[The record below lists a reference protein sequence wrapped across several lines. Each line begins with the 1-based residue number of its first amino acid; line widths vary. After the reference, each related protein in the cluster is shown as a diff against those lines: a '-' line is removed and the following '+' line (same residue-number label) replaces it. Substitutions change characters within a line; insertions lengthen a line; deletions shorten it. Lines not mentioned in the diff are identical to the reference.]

1 MAATLNRVMLM
12 GNLTRDPVSK
22 ATPSGMLI
30 CEFGLGINRR
40 YRTAQGEDREETCFV
55 DIETFGKMAETCS
68 RYLSKGAPVYL
79 EGRLKLDQWRD
90 RASNQPRSRLK
101 VTAENVQF
109 LPRRDSTGG
118 GNPQNYAYNAQG
130 YAPPPPNFPPP
141 PPPPDFP
148 PPPPPDDGP
157 PMSDFVE
164 ESSDQDSDF

>member
-1 MAATLNRVMLM
+1 M
-12 GNLTRDPVSK
+12 
-22 ATPSGMLI
+22 
-30 CEFGLGINRR
+30 
-40 YRTAQGEDREETCFV
+40 